1 MTEIRRTELRTGD
14 ELPAYEQPA
23 WKRRELRGANRAVIV
38 KSLLASA
45 AIVGGILFATYT
57 AMGAPVT
64 CDQRGCSDW
73 HGASVQKQRR
83 ISQSTDAHGNAVVIG
98 GRPAGCPALYCG
110 CGLAQYLG
118 IKDKR
123 LNLAWSWAQI
133 FPRTSAAPGMAAVR
147 RGHVM
152 LLQSHVEGSRW
163 VVRDYNGGRG
173 LSWIHVRDV
182 RGYVFVNPNGAYAE
196 K

>member
-1 MTEIRRTELRTGD
+1 MTKTPR
-14 ELPAYEQPA
+14 PA
-23 WKRRELRGANRAVIV
+23 WIGQTLNSAERNVIRNCV
-38 KSLLASA
+38 M
-45 AIVGGILFATYT
+45 ATFGVVLITVT
-57 AMGAPVT
+57 ACSMAQSAPVT

-73 HGASVQKQRR
+73 KGASVQKQRR

-152 LLQSHVEGSRW
+152 LLQSHVDGTRW

-182 RGYVFVNPNGAYAE
+182 RGYVFVNPNGAYAQR
-196 K
+196 

>member
-1 MTEIRRTELRTGD
+1 MTKTPR
-14 ELPAYEQPA
+14 PA
-23 WKRRELRGANRAVIV
+23 WVQQNLSADTDDVIRP
-38 KSLLASA
+38 LWLTI
-45 AIVGGILFATYT
+45 AIVGGILAFTYT

-73 HGASVQKQRR
+73 KGASVQKQRI

-152 LLQSHVEGSRW
+152 LLQSHVDGTRW

-182 RGYVFVNPNGAYAE
+182 RGYVFVNPNGAYAQR
-196 K
+196 